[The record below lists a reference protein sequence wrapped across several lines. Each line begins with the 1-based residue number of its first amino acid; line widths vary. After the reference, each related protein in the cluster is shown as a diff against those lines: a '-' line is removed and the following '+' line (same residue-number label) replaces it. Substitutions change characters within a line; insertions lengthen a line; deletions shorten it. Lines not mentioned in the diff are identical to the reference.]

1 MLNHPNASDEL
12 RRETEAKM
20 LQMKQRHL
28 FALPATDNA
37 KQKARL
43 ALEVEDLINGIVLL
57 KISNE
62 LAWALLLENKDAE
75 HIGMSSSDL

>member
-1 MLNHPNASDEL
+1 
-12 RRETEAKM
+12 M

-28 FALPATDNA
+28 FALPVTDNA

-57 KISNE
+57 KIPNE
-62 LAWALLLENKDAE
+62 LAWTLLLESKDAE
-75 HIGMSSSDL
+75 HIGRSSSDW